1 MRSRLVFFIL
11 ALVFSQVSCSVN
23 ILQTFANAKTDEALY
38 TDALLAVDH
47 GDYST
52 ALAKIADMSTDYAAD
67 RKVIGLKASAYGGR
81 CGFNFLTFVRN
92 LTGMSGRLFPFLLAS
107 FNSATSS
114 SIDDCTAAQ
123 NLMLSLGANA
133 DRTNDENM
141 FLTVIAL
148 AKVGSILSFY
158 TDTSPHDGTADG
170 AWDASACG
178 TGGSRTAGASMTD
191 ADQREVGSGLTIAMS
206 GLSYLAGR
214 VNLGSGSLT
223 AVTAACNQLSGPLA
237 SLNFCSITDPTAFT
251 APQLKAIMG
260 FVRENTDIGLG
271 TCSGDI
277 TSCYCP

>member
-11 ALVFSQVSCSVN
+11 ATAFSQISCSVN
-23 ILQTFANAKTDEALY
+23 ILQTFANTKTDDALY
-38 TDALLAVDH
+38 EDALIAVNH
-47 GDYST
+47 EDYDT
-52 ALAKIADMSTDYAAD
+52 ALTKIADMSTSYAAE

-81 CGFNFLTFVRN
+81 CGFNFLRFVQH
-92 LTGMSGRLFPFLLAS
+92 LTDMSGRLFPFLLTS
-107 FNSATSS
+107 FDSATSD

-141 FLTVIAL
+141 FLTLIAL

-158 TDTSPHDGTADG
+158 TDTSPHDGTADA

-191 ADQREVGSGLTIAMS
+191 ADQREIGSGLTIAMS

-223 AVTAACNQLSGPLA
+223 AVTSACDQLTGPLA
-237 SLNFCSITDPTAFT
+237 SLNFCSVTDPTAFT
-251 APQLKAIMG
+251 SVQLQAIMG
-260 FVRENTDIGLG
+260 FVRENSAVGLG

-277 TSCYCP
+277 TTCYCP